1 MLLKSFKERKK
12 VKSLS
17 HVQLFATPWTVAYLP
32 GSSIH
37 GIFQARVLEWVTTF
51 FSRGYSDPGTE
62 DPWSPALQEGAL
74 PSELLGKPHL
84 GKSFKSQLNLF
95 LEVFGSI
102 RMYQFRS
109 PFLFPTVSKINSLSF
124 SHTISLT
131 HIHTLILVKKLSIT
145 CHKILTFKSEET
157 KR

>member
-1 MLLKSFKERKK
+1 MDCS
-12 VKSLS
+12 
-17 HVQLFATPWTVAYLP
+17 LP

-51 FSRGYSDPGTE
+51 FCRGYSDPGIE
-62 DPWSPALQEGAL
+62 DPGSPALQEDAL
-74 PSELLGKPHL
+74 PSEPLGKPHL
-84 GKSFKSQLNLF
+84 GKSFKPQLNLF

-145 CHKILTFKSEET
+145 CHKIVTFKSEET
-157 KR
+157 RR